1 MSKSKTTAKKTTA
14 KDNNIVASP
23 EPKKAAKKA
32 TTKQTLTDDIIGSN
46 VPSETSKKVSTSAP
60 KKTAT
65 SGQNRKVTVAIH
77 STKNVVWEGVGKV
90 EKGYNIVKK
99 AEADKWLTRSHIRL
113 ATPEEVAREY
123 GA

>member
-1 MSKSKTTAKKTTA
+1 MATKKKTQPKDGIVSSPERKATAGKKNTTAKLA
-14 KDNNIVASP
+14 N
-23 EPKKAAKKA
+23 
-32 TTKQTLTDDIIGSN
+32 DIIGSSVAKEAIDLN
-46 VPSETSKKVSTSAP
+46 VTKKPQSVL
-60 KKTAT
+60 KE
-65 SGQNRKVTVAIH
+65 TVALH

-99 AEADKWLTRSHIRL
+99 SEAAQWLKRSHIRE

>member
-1 MSKSKTTAKKTTA
+1 MSNTKTKAKA
-14 KDNNIVASP
+14 NKDIIASP
-23 EPKKAAKKA
+23 EPKTAAKKKSTA
-32 TTKQTLTDDIIGSN
+32 AKTLTDDIIGSN
-46 VPSETSKKVSTSAP
+46 IPVTAP
-60 KKTAT
+60 KTAVKTADK
-65 SGQNRKVTVAIH
+65 RKSTVAIH

-90 EKGYNIVKK
+90 EKGYNIVSK

>member
-1 MSKSKTTAKKTTA
+1 MSNSKTTAKKTTA
-14 KDNNIVASP
+14 KKTTAKDKNIIASP
-23 EPKKAAKKA
+23 EPKQAAKKV
-32 TTKQTLTDDIIGSN
+32 TTAKTLPDDIIGSN
-46 VPSETSKKVSTSAP
+46 VPTTASKKT
-60 KKTAT
+60 TT

-90 EKGYNIVKK
+90 EKGYNIVSK
-99 AEADKWLTRSHIRL
+99 AEADKWLTRSHVRL

>member
-1 MSKSKTTAKKTTA
+1 MATKKKAQPKNGTIKSPERKATSGKKT
-14 KDNNIVASP
+14 V
-23 EPKKAAKKA
+23 
-32 TTKQTLTDDIIGSN
+32 KQTVSNDIIGSAVPENNIDLN
-46 VPSETSKKVSTSAP
+46 VTKQPAKAVKE
-60 KKTAT
+60 
-65 SGQNRKVTVAIH
+65 TVALH

-99 AEADKWLTRSHIRL
+99 SEADRWLTRDHIRL

>member
-14 KDNNIVASP
+14 KDKNIIASP
-23 EPKKAAKKA
+23 EPKQAAKKKVTSA
-32 TTKQTLTDDIIGSN
+32 KTLPDDIIGSN
-46 VPSETSKKVSTSAP
+46 VPVTAPKTPASTSD
-60 KKTAT
+60 K
-65 SGQNRKVTVAIH
+65 RKLTVAIH

-90 EKGYNIVKK
+90 EKGYNIVSK
-99 AEADKWLTRSHIRL
+99 AEADKWLTRSHVRL